1 MGSANQM
8 QGRVLLNLLIFKQEQ
23 KLIIEDIFQGK
34 SFKT

>member
-8 QGRVLLNLLIFKQEQ
+8 QGRALLDLLIFKQEQ
-23 KLIIEDIFQGK
+23 KLIIDNFQGK